1 MDPNI
6 FWILVSYV
14 KQTFSLGFSSRLCG
28 KLSTYIDFIKKAF
41 LFQIKGPAEL
51 DEQELSSIPDILQTY
66 KGEISQLIAE

>member
-6 FWILVSYV
+6 FWILV
-14 KQTFSLGFSSRLCG
+14 
-28 KLSTYIDFIKKAF
+28 TYETVLLNKIFHPNCVTYYLDFIKRNAF

>member
-1 MDPNI
+1 MTNYI
-6 FWILVSYV
+6 
-14 KQTFSLGFSSRLCG
+14 SRLY
-28 KLSTYIDFIKKAF
+28 TKAF

>member
-1 MDPNI
+1 MYSLVFYPNCVTNY
-6 FWILVSYV
+6 L
-14 KQTFSLGFSSRLCG
+14 
-28 KLSTYIDFIKKAF
+28 DFIKNAF

>member
-6 FWILVSYV
+6 FWILVTYV
-14 KQTFSLGFSSRLCG
+14 KQTYSLGFSSKLCIRNA
-28 KLSTYIDFIKKAF
+28 L

>member
-1 MDPNI
+1 VTNY
-6 FWILVSYV
+6 L
-14 KQTFSLGFSSRLCG
+14 
-28 KLSTYIDFIKKAF
+28 DFIKKNAF